1 MLNRY
6 LKTGLAA
13 ICWLVSTMGYAQQT
27 GRVLLVTQPP
37 PSVSAKTVKTP
48 VVSQSPSRTS
58 VAEDAKGAASDP
70 MGALAKKST
79 AYFLKA
85 GDPLIVYLRG
95 IPDEQQI
102 EDIIDENGFINLPFI
117 GRIQADEKTSSALEL
132 EIEKTYTEQQIYKH
146 LTVSVIVPTRSY
158 YVRGEV
164 RAPGRFP
171 LMSGISVVQAIAA
184 SGGYT
189 DFADPT
195 KVTVVR
201 AGKKIYV
208 NMRELE
214 KHPEKDM
221 DVEAGDVIIISRSFF

>member
-1 MLNRY
+1 MAVL
-6 LKTGLAA
+6 
-13 ICWLVSTMGYAQQT
+13 LVASTLLAQQT

-37 PSVSAKTVKTP
+37 ASAPSKSAAAPAPVRTPSVPTVQQDRAPAQTQVPSTVK
-48 VVSQSPSRTS
+48 
-58 VAEDAKGAASDP
+58 KG
-70 MGALAKKST
+70 T
-79 AYFLKA
+79 AYLLKT
-85 GDPLIVYLRG
+85 GDPLIVYLLG

-102 EDIIDENGFINLPFI
+102 EDIIDENGYINLPFI
-117 GRIQADEKTSSALEL
+117 GRMQAAEKTASDLE
-132 EIEKTYTEQQIYKH
+132 EDIEKAYSDNQIYKH
-146 LTVSVIVPTRSY
+146 LSVNVIIPTRSY

-201 AGKKIYV
+201 SGKRIYV

-221 DVEAGDVIIISRSFF
+221 DVEAGDVIIVSRSLNRCRGVAWKAAA